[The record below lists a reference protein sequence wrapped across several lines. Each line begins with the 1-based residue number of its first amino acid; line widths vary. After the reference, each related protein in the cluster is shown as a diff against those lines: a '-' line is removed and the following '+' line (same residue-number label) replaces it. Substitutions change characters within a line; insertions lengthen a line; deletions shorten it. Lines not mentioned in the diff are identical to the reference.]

1 MVGGF
6 FLAPLCTVGSLMLS
20 ITFIQ
25 KLVQPKCRRCK
36 VTAFAILRF
45 LYNMNLFTLIIIVIL
60 SAIKIDSLA
69 LIEDSWDVLISPTY
83 FFMTELVLIS
93 IISFVVLI
101 NSVIQLCC
109 SKRSTSDALASR
121 PNPTFHSQ
129 LHNIQN
135 NLRPVVNFQ
144 DRSSNSSN
152 LEGMSAVSGYS
163 RTESKSSRNESK
175 FCYLS

>member
-101 NSVIQLCC
+101 NSVI
-109 SKRSTSDALASR
+109 
-121 PNPTFHSQ
+121 
-129 LHNIQN
+129 
-135 NLRPVVNFQ
+135 
-144 DRSSNSSN
+144 
-152 LEGMSAVSGYS
+152 
-163 RTESKSSRNESK
+163 
-175 FCYLS
+175 